1 MSLEIPWKIHRLFL
15 IKNYL
20 EGNENISGF
29 FTLLSLVLI
38 LNEEFSGN
46 YSAKPIGVII
56 PQK

>member
-1 MSLEIPWKIHRLFL
+1 MSSEIPWKIHRLFL
-15 IKNYL
+15 IKKIFRG
-20 EGNENISGF
+20 ERNISGF